1 MKTIAVSTFLP
12 TSPDVVWDHVTRSAL
27 LHYVAA
33 GFVSFRPHDPQ
44 GFPERWTEGEHK
56 TSMLLW
62 GFLRLGWQVIGI
74 EHLPIRGNTRMLRD
88 NGYGAMIKTWDHVIE
103 VSPEEAGTRYLDRVT
118 IEAGVLAPFVAAFAQ
133 AFYRHR
139 QSRWRRLVANDFNYA
154 R

>member
-1 MKTIAVSTFLP
+1 MKTIMLSTFLP
-12 TSPDVVWDHVTRSAL
+12 ASPDVVWDHVTRSAL

-33 GFVSFRPHDPQ
+33 GFVSFRPNERR
-44 GFPERWTEGEHK
+44 GFPERWTDGEHK

-62 GFLRLGWQVIGI
+62 GVVPLGWQII
-74 EHLPIRGNTRMLRD
+74 RTERLPARGATRALRD
-88 NGYGAMIKTWDHVIE
+88 NGYGAMIKTWDHVIK
-103 VSPEEAGTRYLDRVT
+103 VWPDGPGTRYLDRVT
-118 IEAGVLAPFVAAFAQ
+118 IDAGVLTPFVALFAQ